1 MAGEIDIV
9 DELERELK
17 TLDTPQWKFEGCDS
31 REEYEEQYVRLVD
44 DLYGESE
51 SAFIKIKRAWMRDIK
66 RVRMD
71 DEHEITGTVSKTDLP
86 LVPPAIEDAV
96 AMTVENLPRGN
107 ASPRQ
112 SSQEDFAGA
121 LNYFMGEEYDANDF
135 DWIAARAVFDA
146 LVFSF
151 GCSKQTVDMEQSGPL
166 GNVGRVIF
174 KNIDPRYV
182 WPDPRAKSWR
192 WEDMRYL
199 IVAEPMD
206 LSEVRERW
214 PGQGHL
220 VTPEG
225 EYSDKRNDL
234 ELGETEEVGD
244 GYTVGQRH
252 RALVKECW
260 LKDGRKVWEAMRN
273 PETGQEEKDS
283 EGKPLGKW
291 VKKYPHGRV
300 VITCNG
306 VLLADV
312 PNPYDHGQPPY
323 SILPGLIDGSLMGK
337 GQVRLIGI
345 IADKINQLGK
355 DGFRNLRVGCNS
367 PWVADRNAFDD
378 PDKFHQLTNDPGIVL
393 PVTAGARVERLP
405 PAELPQSY
413 FMFQDWMQT
422 QFDNVLGRAA
432 VAAGRV
438 EKGSQLSAEAIGNLQ
453 QSSMS
458 RQRLKQR
465 NFERYLKHNGH
476 LLQWNVRQFYPDDMT
491 VELLDPRNGQKKI
504 YKWTAEAAKADYS
517 IQIEAGS
524 SMPGAKQG
532 KEQAGRELYKDG
544 IIDREYAI
552 RMIDLPGADALIERM
567 TKQEEKLASL
577 GMMAELKKIRPS
589 SKRSA

>member
-1 MAGEIDIV
+1 VAGEINLV
-9 DELERELK
+9 DELEQELK
-17 TLDTPQWKFEGCDS
+17 TLDTPQWKFEGCNS
-31 REEYEEQYVRLVD
+31 RDEYEEKYVRLVD
-44 DLYGESE
+44 DLLAESE
-51 SAFIKIKRAWMRDIK
+51 GAYLKTKKRWLKDLK
-66 RVRMD
+66 RVHMEED
-71 DEHEITGTVSKTDLP
+71 DLEGTVSRTDLP
-86 LVPPAIEDAV
+86 LIPPAVEDAV
-96 AMTVENLPRGN
+96 AMSVENLPRGN

-121 LNYFMGEEYDANDF
+121 LNYFMEEEYDSNDF
-135 DWIAARAVFDA
+135 DAVAWRAVFDA

-151 GCSKQTVDMEQSGPL
+151 GCIKQTVDMEQTGPL
-166 GNVGRVIF
+166 GQMGRVIF
-174 KNIDPRYV
+174 KNIDPRHV
-182 WPDPRAKSWR
+182 WPDPKAKSWR

-206 LSEVRERW
+206 LSEIRERW

-220 VTPEG
+220 VEPEG
-225 EYSDKRNDL
+225 DYSEKRNEL
-234 ELGETEEVGD
+234 ELGVSEEVGD

-252 RALVKECW
+252 RAVVKECW
-260 LKDGRKVWEAMRN
+260 IKDGRRVWEPMRDPN
-273 PETGQEEKDS
+273 TCEEVKDS
-283 EGKPLGKW
+283 EGRPLGKW
-291 VKKYPHGRV
+291 KKKYPYGRV
-300 VITCNG
+300 VITANG

-312 PNPYDHGQPPY
+312 PNPFDHGQPPY
-323 SILPGLIDGSLMGK
+323 SFLPGLIDRLMGK

-367 PWVADRNAFDD
+367 PWVADRNAFED

-413 FMFQDWMQT
+413 FMFMDWMQS
-422 QFDNVLGRAA
+422 QFDNILGRAA

-438 EKGSQLSAEAIGNLQ
+438 EKGSQLSAEAIANLQ
-453 QSSMS
+453 QSSMA
-458 RQRLKQR
+458 RQRLRQR
-465 NFERYLKHNGH
+465 MFELFLKHVAH
-476 LLQWNVRQFYPDDMT
+476 LLQWNIRQFYPDQMQ
-491 VELLDPRNGQKKI
+491 VELMDPRSGSKKI
-504 YKWTAEAAKADYS
+504 YKWTADAAKADYS
-517 IQIEAGS
+517 IKIEAGS

-532 KEQAGRELYKDG
+532 KESLARDLYKDG
-544 IIDREYAI
+544 ITDREYTI

-567 TKQEEKLASL
+567 RKQEEKLAQL